1 MLKKVLI
8 ANRGEIALRVLR
20 ACREMGIATVAVHSE
35 ADKDSL
41 HVKLADES
49 VCIGPAPSP
58 QSYLNIPAII
68 AAAEVTGADA
78 VHPGYGFLAENA
90 NFAEQVEQSGFI
102 FIGPRADTIRLMG
115 DKVSAKQAMQEAGVP
130 CVPGSDGALPDDP
143 ETIIK
148 TAAEVGYPVIIKA
161 SGGGGGRG
169 MRVVERE
176 EDLIKSVEMTKA
188 EAGAA
193 FGNPMVYMERY
204 LQRPRHVEIQVLA
217 DEHGNAVYLGE
228 RDCSMQRRHQKVI
241 EEAPAPGIT
250 AKEREKIGK
259 ACVEA
264 CKRIGYRGAGTFEF
278 LYEDGEF
285 FFIEMNTR
293 VQVEHPVTEL
303 ISGVDIVQEQL
314 RVAAGEKLQY
324 KQKDIVLEG
333 HAFECRINAED
344 PYNFIPSPGLIESCH
359 LPGGFGIRVDSHIY
373 QGYRIPPNYDSLIG
387 KICVH
392 GKTRE
397 QAMAKMRVAMA
408 ELAITGIK
416 TNADLHRDLFRDPG
430 FADGGVSIH
439 YLEQWLEARKA
450 REEGK

>member
-78 VHPGYGFLAENA
+78 IHPGYGFLAENA

-148 TAAEVGYPVIIKA
+148 TAAKVGYPVIIKA

-217 DEHGNAVYLGE
+217 DEHGNAIYLGE

>member
-58 QSYLNIPAII
+58 QSYLYIPAII

-78 VHPGYGFLAENA
+78 IHPGYGFLAENA

-430 FADGGVSIH
+430 FSDGGVSIH

>member
-278 LYEDGEF
+278 LYEGGEF

-373 QGYRIPPNYDSLIG
+373 QGYRIPPYYDSLIG
-387 KICVH
+387 KICVV
-392 GKTRE
+392 GKDRD
-397 QAMAKMRVAMA
+397 QAMAKMRVALD

-416 TNADLHRDLFRDPG
+416 TNTPLHRDLFSDPG
-430 FADGGVSIH
+430 FQKGGVSIH
-439 YLEQWLEARKA
+439 YLEHWLEERKA
-450 REEGK
+450 KLDK